1 MRFQKPLIPGRLIQ
15 RYKRFLADVELE
27 GGEIVTAHCANP
39 GAMLGLKAPG
49 ARVWLS
55 QSDNPAR
62 KLRHSWELVEAD
74 FGDGR
79 ILVGVNTAHPNAIVA
94 EAIAAGFFPEFAG
107 YGPARREVKYGRNS
121 RVDILL
127 EGAGLPPC
135 YVEVKNVHMMRR
147 RGLAEFPD
155 SVTARGAKHLV
166 ELGDMVAT
174 GARSVMIYLIQM
186 EAERFTLAGDIDKAY
201 AAAFAVARARGV
213 EAIAVVCAVTLDEI
227 NVVKRARLEIPTSAP
242 DA

>member
-1 MRFQKPLIPGRLIQ
+1 MRFPAPLIPGRLIQ
-15 RYKRFLADVELE
+15 RYKRFLADVELD
-27 GGEIVTAHCANP
+27 GGAVVTAHCANP
-39 GAMLGLKAPG
+39 GAMLGLKATN

-55 QSDNPAR
+55 ESDNPAR
-62 KLRHSWELVEAD
+62 KLRYSWELVEAD
-74 FGDGR
+74 FGDGPK
-79 ILVGVNTAHPNAIVA
+79 LVGVNTAHPNAIVA
-94 EAIAAGFFPEFAG
+94 EAIAAGFFPEFAR
-107 YGPARREVKYGRNS
+107 YESARREVKYGRNS

-155 SVTARGAKHLV
+155 SVTARGDKHLV
-166 ELGDMVAT
+166 ELGDMVAAV
-174 GARSVMIYLIQM
+174 ARAVMIYLIQM

>member
-1 MRFQKPLIPGRLIQ
+1 MTGNGSARDESLASTPPKLSNFPSRRDHVINMHE
-15 RYKRFLADVELE
+15 FLARRAIAGPL
-27 GGEIVTAHCANP
+27 H
-39 GAMLGLKAPG
+39 LGLVDLLPVVEFH
-49 ARVWLS
+49 RL
-55 QSDNPAR
+55 QPAR
-62 KLRHSWELVEAD
+62 GGQRVK
-74 FGDGR
+74 
-79 ILVGVNTAHPNAIVA
+79 
-94 EAIAAGFFPEFAG
+94 AIAAGFFPEFAG

-166 ELGDMVAT
+166 ELGDMVAA
-174 GARSVMIYLIQM
+174 GARAVMIYLIQM